1 MAAPASIVIVGAGQ
15 GGAMAAAALRLQGY
29 AGKLTLVG
37 REFHAPYERPPL
49 SKAVLRD
56 AAAEA
61 AAAIHAEAYYAE
73 QDIEL
78 MRGVEAVSLDRARRE
93 IVLSDGIVLA
103 YDRCLLATGGQA
115 RTLPALPPGMAKVH
129 YVRTLDDARGL
140 RACLRAG
147 ARVVVIGGGFL
158 GLEIASTA
166 LESGADVAVVESA
179 ERLLPNAL
187 PVPLAEWLAAR
198 AIASGARLHLG
209 ARIASVLPRADS
221 PGAGPSTNPPAGL
234 LLDNGLSLP
243 ADAIV
248 VAIGLQPETGLA
260 RAAGLEIDANNGGI
274 RVDAHCRTAD
284 PRILA
289 IGDCASQHRDF
300 LGRHARL
307 ESWQNANEQARVAA
321 AAMLDAD
328 PPPAPY
334 PWFWTDQ
341 FGCNIQMLGMPVPGL
356 AYVCRGAAPPDTG
369 TPRLIWLGHR
379 DGVPV
384 HGVAV
389 NAAADLRQMRV
400 LFERGIPMDPAG
412 FADTNVALKPWIK
425 ACQQAAAPA

>member
-1 MAAPASIVIVGAGQ
+1 MAHPDSIVIVGAGQ
-15 GGAMAAAALRLQGY
+15 GGAMAAAALRAQGY

-37 REFHAPYERPPL
+37 REFHPPYERPPL

-56 AAAEA
+56 AAAET

-73 QDIEL
+73 QDIAL
-78 MRGVEAVSLDRARRE
+78 LRGVEALALDRAARR
-93 IVLSDGIVLA
+93 ISLSNGTWLA

-115 RTLPALPPGMAKVH
+115 RTLPSLPPGMPGVH

-140 RACLRAG
+140 RACLSGG
-147 ARVVVIGGGFL
+147 ARAARVAVVGGGFL

-179 ERLLPNAL
+179 DRLLPNAL
-187 PVPLAEWLAAR
+187 PAPLSTWLAAR
-198 AIASGARLHLG
+198 ATALGARLHLG
-209 ARIASVLPRADS
+209 ARIASILPATTDATAGGLALDS
-221 PGAGPSTNPPAGL
+221 GVV
-234 LLDNGLSLP
+234 LP

-248 VAIGLQPETGLA
+248 VAIGLQPDVALA
-260 RAAGLEIDANNGGI
+260 RAAGLEIDADNGGI

-284 PRILA
+284 PHVLA
-289 IGDCASQHRDF
+289 IGDCASQHRDL

-328 PPPAPY
+328 PPAAPY

-341 FGCNIQMLGMPVPGL
+341 FGCNIQMLGMPVAGL
-356 AYVCRGAAPPDTG
+356 SYVCRGTAAPGDAA
-369 TPRLIWLGHR
+369 PRLIWLGHR

-384 HGVAV
+384 HGVAI
-389 NAAADLRQMRV
+389 NAAADLRQMRL
-400 LFERGIPMDPAG
+400 LFERGIRVDPAG
-412 FADTNVALKPWIK
+412 FADTDVPLKPWIK
-425 ACQQAAAPA
+425 ACQQAATPA

>member
-15 GGAMAAAALRLQGY
+15 GGAMAANALRALGY
-29 AGKLTLVG
+29 TGPLTLIG
-37 REFHAPYERPPL
+37 REPHAPYERPPL

-56 AAAEA
+56 ADAEH
-61 AAAIHAEAYYAE
+61 AAAIHPHTFYAE
-73 QDIEL
+73 QDIRL
-78 MRGVEAVSLDRARRE
+78 MRGIEALALDRARRE
-93 IVLSDGIVLA
+93 IRLADGTVLA

-115 RTLPALPPGMAKVH
+115 RELPALPRGTPKVH

-147 ARVVVIGGGFL
+147 ARVVVVGGGFL
-158 GLEIASTA
+158 GLEVASTA
-166 LESGADVAVVESA
+166 LASGAEVAVIESA
-179 ERLLPNAL
+179 QRLLPNAL
-187 PVPLAEWLAAR
+187 PAPFSRWLAAR
-198 AIASGARLHLG
+198 AAASGARLRLG
-209 ARIASVLPRADS
+209 ARIASVACEAD
-221 PGAGPSTNPPAGL
+221 GRTPAGL
-234 LLDNGLSLP
+234 VLDSGETLP

-248 VAIGLQPETGLA
+248 VAIGLQPEVTLA
-260 RAAGLEIDANNGGI
+260 RAAGLEIDPHNGGI
-274 RVDAHCRTAD
+274 RVDACCRSSD
-284 PRILA
+284 PDILA

-321 AAMLDAD
+321 AAMLDAE
-328 PPPAPY
+328 PPAPPY

-341 FGCNIQMLGMPVPGL
+341 FGCNIQMLGMPDGDLV
-356 AYVCRGAAPPDTG
+356 YTCRGDAEPGAQA
-369 TPRLIWLGHR
+369 PRLIWLGHR
-379 DGVPV
+379 DGLPV

-400 LFERGIPMDPAG
+400 LFERGTRIDPAG
-412 FADTNVALKPWIK
+412 FADASAALKPWIK

>member
-1 MAAPASIVIVGAGQ
+1 MAAPDSIVIIGAGQ
-15 GGAMAAAALRLQGY
+15 GGAMAAAALRTQGY

-37 REFHAPYERPPL
+37 REFHPPYERPPL

-73 QDIEL
+73 QDITL
-78 MRGVEAVSLDRARRE
+78 LRGVEVLALDRTERRISLSNGAR
-93 IVLSDGIVLA
+93 LP

-115 RTLPALPPGMAKVH
+115 RTLPSLPPGMPGVH

-147 ARVVVIGGGFL
+147 ARVAVVGGGFL

-179 ERLLPNAL
+179 DRLLPNAL
-187 PVPLAEWLAAR
+187 PAPLAAWLAAR
-198 AIASGARLHLG
+198 AAALGARLHLS
-209 ARIASVLPRADS
+209 ARIAAILPPTPDA
-221 PGAGPSTNPPAGL
+221 PAG
-234 LLDNGLSLP
+234 GLSLDSGVALP

-248 VAIGLQPETGLA
+248 VAVGLQPDVALA
-260 RAAGLEIDANNGGI
+260 RAAGLEIDADNGGI

-284 PRILA
+284 PHVLA
-289 IGDCASQHRDF
+289 IGDCASQHRDL

-341 FGCNIQMLGMPVPGL
+341 FGCNIQMLGMPVAGL
-356 AYVCRGAAPPDTG
+356 AYVCRGSAMPEDSAPK
-369 TPRLIWLGHR
+369 LVWLGHR

-384 HGVAV
+384 HGVAI
-389 NAAADLRQMRV
+389 NAAADLRQLRV
-400 LFERGIPMDPAG
+400 LFERGIRIDPG
-412 FADTNVALKPWIK
+412 SFADVNVTLKPWIK
-425 ACQQAAAPA
+425 ACQQAATPA